1 MTMEFLDGRLARQA
15 LQNGRSPRTAWSKV
29 LIQCCASLA
38 EAHSIG
44 IIHRDIKP
52 DNVFLLSMRR
62 GSPDF
67 VKLLDFSVG
76 QAAAG
81 ERSA

>member
-1 MTMEFLDGRLARQA
+1 V
-15 LQNGRSPRTAWSKV
+15 KI

-52 DNVFLLSMRR
+52 DNVFLLNMA

-67 VKLLDFSVG
+67 VSSSTS
-76 QAAAG
+76 
-81 ERSA
+81 RSRSCSRAIA